1 MQAQNFMGFNFHN
14 PLVFPE
20 SPVPLEFTPFLGIL
34 VGVVLTLVLV
44 AFVVILILRIK
55 YQQSHHN
62 RHPSGCLTTSIVL
75 FPKNRI
81 ENIFWQ
87 EKPLIM
93 FPPSGHWIALTDIAK
108 QWLPDPP
115 KIQMLASSLVCRLCK
130 NNQELVELVTIPDI
144 PPIQATRGDRAY
156 LEAHQCRLAWMNQV
170 AWMTATFL
178 TVSLEVFYFFKLR
191 GFNWHVFKRCYR
203 W

>member
-1 MQAQNFMGFNFHN
+1 MQAQHFMGFNFHN

-75 FPKNRI
+75 FPKNRN

-87 EKPLIM
+87 EKEGVIELPSKILQINDCQNSNASELLGQVRPL
-93 FPPSGHWIALTDIAK
+93 
-108 QWLPDPP
+108 
-115 KIQMLASSLVCRLCK
+115 V
-130 NNQELVELVTIPDI
+130 V
-144 PPIQATRGDRAY
+144 
-156 LEAHQCRLAWMNQV
+156 
-170 AWMTATFL
+170 
-178 TVSLEVFYFFKLR
+178 
-191 GFNWHVFKRCYR
+191 
-203 W
+203 

>member
-1 MQAQNFMGFNFHN
+1 MRIKKNPSSSTYCGCNIDAKMPFKTMSRILKNGLFDVLIILNIIGKKGKLALHNFHN

-62 RHPSGCLTTSIVL
+62 RHPSGWLTISIFL

-81 ENIFWQ
+81 ENIF
-87 EKPLIM
+87 
-93 FPPSGHWIALTDIAK
+93 
-108 QWLPDPP
+108 
-115 KIQMLASSLVCRLCK
+115 
-130 NNQELVELVTIPDI
+130 
-144 PPIQATRGDRAY
+144 
-156 LEAHQCRLAWMNQV
+156 
-170 AWMTATFL
+170 
-178 TVSLEVFYFFKLR
+178 
-191 GFNWHVFKRCYR
+191 
-203 W
+203 

>member
-1 MQAQNFMGFNFHN
+1 MFLSIEHYWLKGKLALQAQHLMGFNFHN

-75 FPKNRI
+75 FPKNRN
-81 ENIFWQ
+81 ENIFSFIYD
-87 EKPLIM
+87 L
-93 FPPSGHWIALTDIAK
+93 
-108 QWLPDPP
+108 
-115 KIQMLASSLVCRLCK
+115 
-130 NNQELVELVTIPDI
+130 
-144 PPIQATRGDRAY
+144 
-156 LEAHQCRLAWMNQV
+156 
-170 AWMTATFL
+170 
-178 TVSLEVFYFFKLR
+178 
-191 GFNWHVFKRCYR
+191 
-203 W
+203 